1 MSPKNFFN
9 TKTFKAYKKADKN
22 ENIRP
27 FNLLLFNIWTSTF
40 LPKYLKFITIQI
52 LFSLFF
58 ENID

>member
-27 FNLLLFNIWTSTF
+27 FNLTII
-40 LPKYLKFITIQI
+40 KIQI
-52 LFSLFF
+52 D
-58 ENID
+58 NNYIY